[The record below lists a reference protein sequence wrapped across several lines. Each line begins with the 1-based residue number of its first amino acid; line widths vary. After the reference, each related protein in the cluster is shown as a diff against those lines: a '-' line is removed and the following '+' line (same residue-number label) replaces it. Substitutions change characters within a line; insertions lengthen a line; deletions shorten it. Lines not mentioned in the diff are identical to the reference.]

1 LRERGWLLVGIDV
14 IDGHV
19 TEINLT
25 SPARIRAIA
34 RLGGPDVAVKS
45 GTRSRPGGPE
55 NNVSSGRYAPDTFSR
70 RPSPRPIL
78 LASFQKRAQPV
89 APVQSDN
96 QVDQTWRAASRQL
109 KKTVERKHT

>member
-1 LRERGWLLVGIDV
+1 LVGIDV

-34 RLGGPDVAVKS
+34 R
-45 GTRSRPGGPE
+45 PGGPE

-70 RPSPRPIL
+70 HPSPRPIL

-96 QVDQTWRAASRQL
+96 QVDQTWRAASPQL